1 MTQEI
6 GDYIALLRKKKG
18 YTQVHLGDIIGVSD
32 KTVSK
37 WERNEGMPEVSIL
50 PDLALALDTSVDSL
64 LNGSPVKVWRLI
76 KGLGSQDDIAMAL
89 YAVLLGTNMILVYTT
104 FKLYL
109 VFVLTTYQTYDIG
122 LMLGIV
128 LLNALNLF
136 INKYFSRL
144 IQAKDNAITYFFDN
158 LLKVGF
164 VFFSLVMADIFI
176 AAIFDYPSNGTVGIM
191 IWLIY
196 TIVVFTKMIRQSHQ

>member
-6 GDYIALLRKKKG
+6 GDYIALLRKKKV

-196 TIVVFTKMIRQSHQ
+196 TIVVFTKMMKQSPR